1 MKELLAIHEKLSSH
15 YGSQNWWPGEG
26 LEIAIG
32 AVLTQQT
39 NWNNVEKALFKL
51 KEVNCLN
58 LDCLKSIALAKL
70 ENLILQS

>member
-1 MKELLAIHEKLSSH
+1 MNNQLLVIYRNLLDY

-39 NWNNVEKALFKL
+39 SWRNVEKALEAAKA
-51 KEVNCLN
+51 CLN
-58 LDCLKSIALAKL
+58 AGRDPLMALARALSNWWKT
-70 ENLILQS
+70 I